1 MAVVGFDP
9 LPTGH
14 PRMSCECQNGQHVGC
29 LIVKCGQISC
39 LKGKCICTPW
49 GLMQRILLLV
59 QNMFLLLSLVGYW
72 SRSSLEA
79 RVKARRMEVTVS
91 DCGSDLT
98 GIRQGRC
105 GAVCFGWNNPVPPL
119 VLSACPL
126 SLGMDTLVHVWPRDH
141 LYAAAALGS
150 LTSSALLA
158 EVAETILNTRA
169 HLTWHLAVQWHSLV
183 SYFMHGSRLLKPFC
197 PRLH

>member
-39 LKGKCICTPW
+39 LKGKYICTPW

-59 QNMFLLLSLVGYW
+59 QNMFLLLRLVGYW

-79 RVKARRMEVTVS
+79 RVKPRRMEVTIS

-105 GAVCFGWNNPVPPL
+105 GAVCFRWHDPVPPL

-126 SLGMDTLVHVWPRDH
+126 SLGMDT
-141 LYAAAALGS
+141 AALGS

-158 EVAETILNTRA
+158 EVVETILNTRA
-169 HLTWHLAVQWHSLV
+169 PLTRRFYGFKCDFLHLFAVTFPCFLFYAWLETAEAFLS
-183 SYFMHGSRLLKPFC
+183 
-197 PRLH
+197 